1 MPKRVEQLTR
11 WLRHDVGLPSFE
23 LTPASA
29 DASFRRYF
37 RIVFNGESRIVMDA
51 PPGKEDVRP
60 FVRIAR
66 WLRSAG
72 LNVPAI
78 EEENAE
84 EGFLLIGD
92 LGGRQYLA
100 ELDDDSVDRLYGDA
114 LGALVVL
121 QTCGPGPKELPVYD
135 RELLLREM
143 ELFRDWFLGC
153 HLRLDLTESEQR
165 MLDESFER
173 LIAAAL
179 EQPQVP
185 VHRDFHSRNL
195 MVAPHNP
202 GILDFQDA
210 VVGPVSYD
218 LVSLLR
224 DAYIEWPRER
234 VEAWVRGYHDLLLDS
249 GILRRPGEQAFLR
262 WFDLMGAQRHLK
274 VLGIFA
280 RLHHRDGKAAYL
292 DDMPLTLR
300 YLLDESSRY
309 PELMELHGFLQER
322 VAPFFQRG

>member
-1 MPKRVEQLTR
+1 MPKRMEQLTR
-11 WLRHDVGLPSFE
+11 WLRHDVGLPPFE
-23 LTPASA
+23 LAPASA

-51 PPGKEDVRP
+51 PPDKEDVRP

-66 WLRSAG
+66 QLRSVG

-78 EEENAE
+78 EAENTE
-84 EGFLLIGD
+84 EGFLLLGD
-92 LGGRQYLA
+92 LGECQYLS
-100 ELDDDSVDRLYGDA
+100 ELDDGSVDRLYGDA

-121 QTCGPGPKELPVYD
+121 QSCGPEGLPAYEG
-135 RELLLREM
+135 ELLWREM
-143 ELFRDWFLGC
+143 ELFREWFLGR
-153 HLRLDLTESEQR
+153 HLGLELKESEQR
-165 MLDESFER
+165 MLDEVFER

-210 VVGPVSYD
+210 VSGPVTYD

-234 VEAWVRGYHDLLLDS
+234 VEDWVQGYHDLLVDS
-249 GILRRPGEQAFLR
+249 GVLRQPGEQAFLR

-292 DDMPLTLR
+292 DDMPLTFH

-309 PELMELHGFLQER
+309 PELRKLQHFLQER